1 MNESNN
7 HTTVLEG
14 YRYLHTFITT
24 PGIYIQ
30 YIRDHPSSSSSSSS
44 YSLGSFGSISSP
56 EYKSYEYMYNMNTAR
71 FSCQL

>member
-7 HTTVLEG
+7 HTTVLVG

-24 PGIYIQ
+24 PGIHV
-30 YIRDHPSSSSSSSS
+30 RDHPSSSSSS

-56 EYKSYEYMYNMNTAR
+56 TMNT
-71 FSCQL
+71 SSMSICIT